1 MQDDNITEQ
10 GTENSSLIGHN
21 GALMGRDYS
30 GYKDGFGTYL
40 RHNDAPCDSRRRR
53 GGAMPLRSST
63 AAGYP
68 SAFVT
73 LNMWRTQRIPPSP
86 R

>member
-1 MQDDNITEQ
+1 MQNDNITEQ
-10 GTENSSLIGHN
+10 GTKISSLIGHN
-21 GALMGRDYS
+21 GATHAARLWRIQDN
-30 GYKDGFGTYL
+30 FGAYL
-40 RHNDAPCDSRRRR
+40 RHNDALCDDRRRR